1 MKHTLQREKML
12 TALKGNGWV
21 CVEEFSKLFI
31 VDYRRRLV
39 DIQRLGYELESQRCT
54 LHSYHKGGSKMW
66 RLMKEP
72 QKQVF
77 YVKHP
82 ITGEKITTE
91 EYAAL

>member
-1 MKHTLQREKML
+1 
-12 TALKGNGWV
+12 
-21 CVEEFSKLFI
+21 
-31 VDYRRRLV
+31 
-39 DIQRLGYELESQRCT
+39 LGYELESQRCT